1 VFMLL
6 IAFRRYHPFGL
17 AAAERLLTSAGH
29 CDPRLSF
36 LATVVDLSIFLRQG
50 VAMDTVVVETVV
62 EVQELTLAEL
72 AQVGG
77 GLGDA
82 VLI

>member
-1 VFMLL
+1 
-6 IAFRRYHPFGL
+6 
-17 AAAERLLTSAGH
+17 
-29 CDPRLSF
+29 
-36 LATVVDLSIFLRQG
+36 
-50 VAMDTVVVETVV
+50 MDTTVVETVV